1 MQLSCGVFPGPD
13 SVEHAK
19 IAEGLGYERIWLYDS
34 PALYEDIYVHLA
46 LAAQAT
52 STVGLGTAVLI
63 PHLRHPMTTAAAIAT
78 IARLA
83 PDRFVAGFG
92 TGFTG
97 RLVMDQRPLPWAYME
112 TYLRQLVALLDGEVV
127 EIDGRP
133 CQMIHHPDLAAPR
146 PILVPVVVS
155 AFGPRGQGVAR
166 DIGAAGVMSIGA
178 VEGFDWSIQ
187 MVNGTV
193 LDPGEDLST
202 PRVRDAAGPWFA
214 VMYHHMW
221 HGGDPTV
228 VDGLPGGTEWRTAV
242 EAERPE
248 GERHL
253 VVHEGHCS
261 HVTDR
266 DRPLLD
272 VEGSLFG
279 QGMGWIGTADEVRAQ
294 AEAAVAA
301 GATELLYT
309 PTGPDIPRELT
320 AFRAA
325 LLP

>member
-1 MQLSCGVFPGPD
+1 
-13 SVEHAK
+13 
-19 IAEGLGYERIWLYDS
+19 
-34 PALYEDIYVHLA
+34 
-46 LAAQAT
+46 
-52 STVGLGTAVLI
+52 
-63 PHLRHPMTTAAAIAT
+63 
-78 IARLA
+78 
-83 PDRFVAGFG
+83 
-92 TGFTG
+92 
-97 RLVMDQRPLPWAYME
+97 
-112 TYLRQLVALLDGEVV
+112 
-127 EIDGRP
+127 
-133 CQMIHHPDLAAPR
+133 
-146 PILVPVVVS
+146 
-155 AFGPRGQGVAR
+155 
-166 DIGAAGVMSIGA
+166 MSIGA

-228 VDGLPGGTEWRTAV
+228 VDGLPGGTEWRAAV

-279 QGMGWIGTADEVRAQ
+279 HGMGWIGTADEVRAQ